1 MRIVKRISLFFIMAG
16 LMFSA
21 GSYAT
26 IKAEQFFY
34 PNRYGQQNVK
44 KTAARRAAEN
54 TAETKEEEQVQV
66 IETAMEKAPVI
77 TADTRYLIEEIN
89 LSDGTVQEK
98 EEQVPVKYIGFDRL
112 KLIEEL
118 DLYDMNPA
126 LSDLKLGFQNSELSS
141 FSKDRVVICKYYR
154 TEEENEG
161 FYIMVA
167 DHYITV
173 YEGDK
178 QTVYLNTDIL
188 LSNLNETLQSEIIQG
203 KYIEDEQEI
212 YHFLESYSS

>member
-1 MRIVKRISLFFIMAG
+1 
-16 LMFSA
+16 MFGA

-26 IKAEQFFY
+26 LKAEHFFY
-34 PNRYGQQNVK
+34 PNKYGQPGEK
-44 KTAARRAAEN
+44 KPAAKQAVEK
-54 TAETKEEEQVQV
+54 TEVQV
-66 IETAMEKAPVI
+66 IETAMEQTPVI

-89 LSDGTVQEK
+89 LPDGTVEEK
-98 EEQVPVKYIGFDRL
+98 EEQVPVKYIGLDRV

-118 DLYDMNPA
+118 ALYNENPA
-126 LSDLKLGFQNSELSS
+126 LSDLKLGFQNAELSS

-154 TEEENEG
+154 AKEENKG
-161 FYIMVA
+161 FYIMAA
-167 DHYITV
+167 DHYITI

-188 LSNLNETLQSEIIQG
+188 LSDLDETLQSEIIQG
-203 KYIEDEQEI
+203 KYVEEEQEI

>member
-26 IKAEQFFY
+26 LKAEQFFY
-34 PNRYGQQNVK
+34 PNKYGLQNEK
-44 KTAARRAAEN
+44 KTAVRQ
-54 TAETKEEEQVQV
+54 TAEKTADAEEEEQVQV

-98 EEQVPVKYIGFDRL
+98 EEQVPVKYIGLDRVN
-112 KLIEEL
+112 LIEEL
-118 DLYDMNPA
+118 DLYDKNPA

-167 DHYITV
+167 DHYITI

-178 QTVYLNTDIL
+178 QTIYLNTDIL
-188 LSNLNETLQSEIIQG
+188 LSNLDETLQSEIIQG

>member
-26 IKAEQFFY
+26 LKAEQFFY
-34 PNRYGQQNVK
+34 PNKYGLQNEK
-44 KTAARRAAEN
+44 KTAVRQ
-54 TAETKEEEQVQV
+54 TAEKTEDAEEEEQVQV

-98 EEQVPVKYIGFDRL
+98 EEQVPVKYIGLDRVN
-112 KLIEEL
+112 LIEEL
-118 DLYDMNPA
+118 DLYDKNPA

-167 DHYITV
+167 DHYITI

-178 QTVYLNTDIL
+178 QTIYLNTDIL
-188 LSNLNETLQSEIIQG
+188 LSNLDETLQSEIIQG

>member
-1 MRIVKRISLFFIMAG
+1 MRIVKRISLFLIMAA
-16 LMFSA
+16 LMFGA

-26 IKAEQFFY
+26 LKAEQFFY
-34 PNRYGQQNVK
+34 PNKYVRQNENK
-44 KTAARRAAEN
+44 TTARQAAEKTADA
-54 TAETKEEEQVQV
+54 EEEQVQV

-89 LSDGTVQEK
+89 LFDGTVQEK
-98 EEQVPVKYIGFDRL
+98 EEQVPVKYIGLDRV

-118 DLYDMNPA
+118 SEYDKNPA

-141 FSKDRVVICKYYR
+141 FSKNRVVICKYYR
-154 TEEENEG
+154 REEENEG

-167 DHYITV
+167 DHYIIV

-188 LSNLNETLQSEIIQG
+188 LSNLDEALQSEIMQG
-203 KYIEDEQEI
+203 KYIEDEQEV

>member
-16 LMFSA
+16 LMFGA

-26 IKAEQFFY
+26 LKAEQFFY
-34 PNRYGQQNVK
+34 PNKYGQQNEK
-44 KTAARRAAEN
+44 KTAARQAAEK
-54 TAETKEEEQVQV
+54 TVDAGEEQVQV

-98 EEQVPVKYIGFDRL
+98 EEQVPVKYIGLDRV

-118 DLYDMNPA
+118 SEYDRNPA

-154 TEEENEG
+154 IEEENEG